1 MAQLENMEAIEKRLW
16 KAADTLRSNSEL
28 ASNEYFLPVMGLIF
42 LRHAYSRFLAVADDV
57 AASLPSRGGRTRAL
71 TKEDFSQKS
80 AIFLKPE
87 ARFDALIAL
96 TDADDRAEAIIHA
109 MESIEADYTNLRDQ
123 LPKQEY
129 RSIPNDGLGN
139 LLRYLNPEGLRKA
152 SGDIFGRI
160 YEYFLTQFAD
170 QGAQDGGEFF
180 SPISLVQLL
189 VNAIEPDH
197 GIFLQAQRFRLAEI
211 TEKQGF
217 ARNAAIVAA
226 KEAVNV
232 NDQSRKRF
240 EVMSRE
246 VFKKFKACINV
257 TGINDYRDS
266 RDAIDIIYK
275 SLQKDREQ
283 ADISDILPQL
293 HGIVESSIR
302 TNSVVA
308 EPNPAKGHLYDISK
322 IDFERL
328 RRLLLQNP
336 LRSDFQEH
344 YEKLAKEYNQEKDR
358 VTSEQTFEALLKRV
372 QKLDKEETRAVREG
386 LDEESLALFDLI
398 KKPELSAKEIK
409 HIKKVA
415 EEQLKT
421 LKAERLKVS
430 NWREKETTRDAA
442 KQRSYDFLFNE
453 RTGLPVEDFQDE
465 EIKSLTEQVFWHV
478 YRVYPTLPS
487 PYYGSAA

>member
-217 ARNAAIVAA
+217 ARNAAIV
-226 KEAVNV
+226 E
-232 NDQSRKRF
+232 F
-240 EVMSRE
+240 
-246 VFKKFKACINV
+246 
-257 TGINDYRDS
+257 
-266 RDAIDIIYK
+266 
-275 SLQKDREQ
+275 
-283 ADISDILPQL
+283 
-293 HGIVESSIR
+293 SIR

-336 LRSDFQEH
+336 LRTDFQEH
-344 YEKLAKEYNQEKDR
+344 YEKLVKEYNQEKDR